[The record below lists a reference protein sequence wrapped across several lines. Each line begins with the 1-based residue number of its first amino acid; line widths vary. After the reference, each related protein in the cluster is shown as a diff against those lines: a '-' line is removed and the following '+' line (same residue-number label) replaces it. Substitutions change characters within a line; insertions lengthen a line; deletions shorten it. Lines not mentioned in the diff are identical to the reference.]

1 MAWKTD
7 APASR
12 MSCSNGPGCLLA
24 MKLYQ
29 LTVKEAKDGWEEQAA
44 YYLNFAK
51 EVYNWMTAYLCD
63 ISTGQVD
70 RKSTRLNSSHVRTS
84 RMPSSA

>member
-1 MAWKTD
+1 MENGRAGFTYVLFQW
-7 APASR
+7 SR
-12 MSCSNGPGCLLA
+12 LLLA

-51 EVYNWMTAYLCD
+51 RGIQLDDGLSV
-63 ISTGQVD
+63 
-70 RKSTRLNSSHVRTS
+70 
-84 RMPSSA
+84 